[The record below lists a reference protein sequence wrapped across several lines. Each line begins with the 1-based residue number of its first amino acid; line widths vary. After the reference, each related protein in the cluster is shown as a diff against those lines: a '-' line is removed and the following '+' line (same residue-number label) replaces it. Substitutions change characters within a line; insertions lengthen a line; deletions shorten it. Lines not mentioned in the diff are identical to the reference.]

1 VMPSGGLATARA
13 IRHSRLLM
21 FPDMGHDLP
30 TPRLAEIA
38 EEIDRNAQRAELPVD
53 DG

>member
-1 VMPSGGLATARA
+1 
-13 IRHSRLLM
+13 
-21 FPDMGHDLP
+21 MGHDLP

-38 EEIDRNAQRAELPVD
+38 EEIDRNAQRAEAPVD